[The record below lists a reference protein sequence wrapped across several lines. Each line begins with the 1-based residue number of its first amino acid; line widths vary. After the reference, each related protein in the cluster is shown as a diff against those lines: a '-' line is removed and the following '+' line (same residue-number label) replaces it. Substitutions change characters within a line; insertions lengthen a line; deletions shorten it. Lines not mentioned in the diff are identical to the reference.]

1 MRCGYF
7 LLCPIASV
15 HCPRRSLANQ
25 LPCFILIEEDLTIPQ
40 LGPRCKKMHGR
51 RRSSTFHHELTLCA
65 TLHVCRARDSGSR
78 AKDYQRLCFCW
89 VYKADVGRLDERLLA
104 CGWTACGRDID
115 NLFLSLSRLLQGH
128 PQTPTT
134 REVSGDLV
142 PADPRLS
149 VHIHHRANAKM
160 AIRFPIQA

>member
-1 MRCGYF
+1 MRVLF
-7 LLCPIASV
+7 FFVLSQSV

-78 AKDYQRLCFCW
+78 RETTNACAFAGYTRLESDASTGGC
-89 VYKADVGRLDERLLA
+89 LLTFE
-104 CGWTACGRDID
+104 WTACGCDND
-115 NLFLSLSRLLQGH
+115 NLLLLSRLLQGH

-142 PADPRLS
+142 PADPGLS
-149 VHIHHRANAKM
+149 IHIHHRANAKM